1 MRWIPSVLLC
11 IVLGV
16 HADTGLSQE
25 LDNPLLGKA
34 EALVR
39 AGKAGEAWQL
49 LSPLEAQY
57 AGQPDFDYL
66 LGIAALESARPNRAT
81 FILER
86 VITVNPGHLAARLE
100 MARAYFALGDFER
113 AEREFNLI
121 LKASPPAGTR
131 SLIQSYLARMRDPA
145 QVQGPGFSGYAEIA
159 LGHDTNV
166 AAAAA
171 QTSVFI
177 PGLNTEF
184 VPDSM
189 FQRRPDRF
197 TSLGAGLEYAHP
209 LRADLG
215 VVAGADF
222 RQRWHSDI
230 FAFDSRVVDLQATL
244 IHRLDERERMH
255 YTVRHNRYELDNSR
269 YQNILSL
276 AAQWTRGL
284 SPRTS
289 VSLSAQGYRIRYLN
303 EDAQSN
309 SSNLVAAA
317 GSATHVLQESS
328 RTVLAGGLYAGHDNA
343 VAGRVDGDRRMLG
356 VSLGAQRRLFS
367 RVHGYVRYAVLESD
381 YATTN
386 PDFGETR
393 RDRQHDGAVG
403 LVWEMGEGWSL
414 RPQMTRTRNLSNLP
428 LNAYSRTESSIT
440 LRRAWD

>member
-16 HADTGLSQE
+16 HAATGLSQA
-25 LDNPLLGKA
+25 LDNPVLGKA

-49 LSPLEAQY
+49 LAPLEGQY

-100 MARAYFALGDFER
+100 MARAYVALGDFER

-121 LKASPPAGTR
+121 LKASPPAETR

-145 QVQGPGFSGYAEIA
+145 QVQGRGFSGYAEVA

-184 VPDSM
+184 VPDPA
-189 FQRRPDRF
+189 FQRRPDAF
-197 TSLGAGLEYAHP
+197 SALGAGLEYAHP
-209 LRADLG
+209 LRADLA
-215 VVAGADF
+215 VVGGADF
-222 RQRWHSDI
+222 RQRWHADI
-230 FAFDSRVVDLQATL
+230 VAFDSRVVDLHASL
-244 IHRLDERERMH
+244 IHRLDERDRMH
-255 YTVRHNRYELDNSR
+255 YTVRRNHYELDHSR
-269 YQNILSL
+269 YQNILSM
-276 AAQWTRGL
+276 AAQWTRGF

-289 VSLSAQGYRIRYLN
+289 FSLSAQGYRIRYLSD
-303 EDAQSN
+303 DARSS
-309 SSNLVAAA
+309 SSNVVAAA

-328 RTVLAGGLYAGHDNA
+328 RTVVAGGLYAGHDNA
-343 VAGRVDGDRRMLG
+343 VAGRADGDRRMLG
-356 VSLGAQRRLFS
+356 LSLGAQRQLFS
-367 RVHGYVRYAVLESD
+367 GVHGYVRYAVLESD
-381 YATTN
+381 YATRN
-386 PDFGETR
+386 RDFGETR

-403 LVWEMGEGWSL
+403 LVWEITDGWSL
-414 RPQMTRTRNLSNLP
+414 RPQITRTRNLSNLP
-428 LNAYSRTESSIT
+428 LNEYSRTETSIA
-440 LRRAWD
+440 LRRVWD